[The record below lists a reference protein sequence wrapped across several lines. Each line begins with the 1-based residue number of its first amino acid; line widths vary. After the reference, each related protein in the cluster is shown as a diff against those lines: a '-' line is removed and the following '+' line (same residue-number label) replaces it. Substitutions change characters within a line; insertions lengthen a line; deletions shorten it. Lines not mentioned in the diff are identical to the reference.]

1 MNKLF
6 GIPMT
11 NIMVVLLIVLALML
25 LITVYIAVRNPVIF
39 RLGIRNVPRRKAQTG
54 LIVVGLM
61 LSTLIMSAAFATGDT
76 INYSIG
82 DLVYK
87 SLGRVDEVVRPKQ
100 DPNSVG
106 QGSDKI
112 PAAVL
117 TDLETRFKGDPDIAG
132 FVPSLGK
139 AVPALNPRTSQS
151 EPIVS
156 LAGVDAQRV
165 DAIGGVVDRNGNKLD
180 IATLGAGEAYLNVTG
195 ADKLQAQVGDTLQS
209 FYNNQ
214 PLTLKVAGI
223 VRDSIFNANTNGN
236 AYPGL
241 LIPLDRAQTMF
252 NRPGDYDAI
261 FVANTG
267 TVRSGANRSDAVA
280 NKLDPILAPQ
290 NLEANKIKQESVKQ
304 AELFGNIFTTFFLV
318 LGLFSIAAGVLLIFL
333 IFTMLAAERKSE
345 MGMARAVGTQRRHL
359 VQMFIAEGTAY
370 DLISAAVGAILG
382 VGVALGI
389 VFAMKAIIGNDLP
402 LSPYVQ
408 PRSLVIAYCLG
419 VVLTFATI
427 AFSSWRVSRLNI
439 VAAIRDTEE
448 PVRRKAGRKSLI
460 WGIIMVVIGALL
472 ALSGLSGKQAAPF
485 YGGAMLIVFGLAL
498 ILRRF
503 GVPERGVFTAVGL
516 FVLVWWCVPFSVH
529 DKLWGKL
536 QGGIEMF
543 FFSGI
548 ALVTGA
554 VLLIVFNTDL
564 LLKFVTLLG
573 KPFGRYAPAFK
584 TGVAYPLANR
594 GRTGMTLAMFGL
606 IIFALVVMSVLNTT
620 FGKAFTSDAT
630 LGGWDVAAATNS
642 NNPVGDFKAAVQQ
655 AGAVNTNNW
664 TALGVNHI
672 VYANN
677 TQVRIAGAPDFKQYT
692 ARGMDSAFIDHS
704 TYTFQTRATGYSSD
718 RAIWDALKRDPT
730 LAVIDATALAQ
741 QGGFGGNSDKRFVL
755 TGVKADDKTMQPVA
769 VDIRDQ
775 RTGKGAQVKIIGVLD
790 QTMNISDGLGI
801 GQDGA
806 GLLTNDA
813 TFQQIFPTDRQ
824 NTAYFVALNNS
835 ADSKAVKFGIKAALV
850 THGVQAIDLRDELQK
865 SQQQNQG
872 FLYLL
877 QGFLGIGLVVGIA
890 ALGVIALRSVVERRQ
905 QIGMLRALGYQRGMV
920 SASFLIES
928 LFIAVTGVIVGVST
942 GMVLS
947 RNLIA
952 SGNAGPQAKVMIVPY
967 AQIALFVIIAL
978 VAAFIMTVVPARRA
992 SRVPIAEALRYE

>member
-1 MNKLF
+1 
-6 GIPMT
+6 
-11 NIMVVLLIVLALML
+11 MVVLLIVLALVL
-25 LITVYIAVRNPVIF
+25 AITAYVAIRNPVIF

-54 LIVVGLM
+54 LIVIGLM

-76 INYSIG
+76 LNYSIG
-82 DLVYK
+82 DVVYK
-87 SLGRVDEVVRPKQ
+87 SLGRVDEVIQPKQ
-100 DPNSVG
+100 DPNSAVRG
-106 QGSDKI
+106 TGTI
-112 PAAVL
+112 PAPVL

-139 AVPALNPRTSQS
+139 AVPALNPRTSQA

-156 LAGVDAQRV
+156 LAGVDAKRV
-165 DAIGGVVDRNGNKLD
+165 DAIGGVVDTNGNTLD
-180 IATLGAGEAYLNVTG
+180 IATLKPGEAYLNKTG

-214 PLTLKVAGI
+214 PLTLSVAGI

-236 AYPGL
+236 ALPGL
-241 LIPLDRAQTMF
+241 LIPLDRAQAMF
-252 NRPGDYDAI
+252 NRPSDYDAI

-267 TVRSGANRSDAVA
+267 TVRSGVNHSDAVA
-280 NKLDPILAPQ
+280 AKLDPILAAQ
-290 NLEANKIKQESVKQ
+290 NLETNKIKQDTVKL
-304 AELFGNIFTTFFLV
+304 AELAGNLFTTFFLV
-318 LGLFSIAAGVLLIFL
+318 LGLFTIAAGVLLIFL

-370 DLISAAVGAILG
+370 DLIAAAVGAILG

-389 VFAMKAIIGNDLP
+389 VLALKRLIGDQLP

-408 PRSLVIAYCLG
+408 PRSLIVAYCLG
-419 VVLTFATI
+419 VVLTFGTI

-460 WGIIMVVIGALL
+460 WGIIMVIVGALL

-516 FVLVWWCVPFSVH
+516 FVLAWWCVPFSVH
-529 DKLWGKL
+529 DRLWGKL

-564 LLKFVTLLG
+564 LLKFVTWLG

-642 NNPVGDFKAAVQQ
+642 NNPVGDFKATVQQ

-672 VYANN
+672 VREQQ
-677 TQVRIAGAPDFKQYT
+677 TQVRLAGAPDFKQYT
-692 ARGMDSAFIDHS
+692 VRGVDGVFTDHS
-704 TYTFQTRATGYSSD
+704 TFKFQTRAIGYDSD
-718 RAIWDALKRDPT
+718 RAVWDALKRDPT
-730 LAVIDATALAQ
+730 LAVIDASALSQ
-741 QGGFGGNSDKRFVL
+741 KDGFGGTNDKRFAL

-769 VDIRDQ
+769 VDFRDQ
-775 RTGKGAQVKIIGVLD
+775 RTGQSAQVKIIAVLD

-801 GQDGA
+801 GNNA
-806 GLLTNDA
+806 PGLLTNDA
-813 TFQQIFPTDRQ
+813 TFQQVFPPDRQ
-824 NTAYFVALNNS
+824 TTAYFVALKNS
-835 ADSKAVKFGIKAALV
+835 ADSTAVKFGIKAALV
-850 THGVQAIDLRDELQK
+850 RNGVQAIDLRDELQK
-865 SQQQNQG
+865 SQQQSQG

-920 SASFLIES
+920 SASFLVES
-928 LFIAVTGVIVGVST
+928 LFIAVTGVIVGVAT

-952 SGNAGPQAKVMIVPY
+952 SGNAGVQANAMVVPY
-967 AQIALFVIIAL
+967 GQIALFVIIAL
-978 VAAFIMTVVPARRA
+978 VAAFIMTVIPARRA